1 MSDAEIDQEQL
12 IKELIAESFALRTK
26 SEHLSQYVE
35 TKIADL
41 VKTRSE
47 LSTIR
52 GESGRLK
59 SESEREIERLK
70 SESER
75 EIGQLKSESE
85 REIERL
91 KSESERE
98 IGQLKSESEREIG
111 QLKSESEREIRR
123 LRAGIET
130 ANQQRNEL
138 QDKLDSLI
146 SEHEA
151 LGEANL
157 QMTSQR
163 DRLRNRMAQVDAS
176 PEYRLAKRLRRIL
189 GVILKDAPSQ

>member
-1 MSDAEIDQEQL
+1 MADAEIDQEQL

-35 TKIADL
+35 TRIADL

-47 LSTIR
+47 LSTIK
-52 GESGRLK
+52 GESELEIRRLK
-59 SESEREIERLK
+59 SESELEIRRLK
-70 SESER
+70 SESE
-75 EIGQLKSESE
+75 L
-85 REIERL
+85 
-91 KSESERE
+91 
-98 IGQLKSESEREIG
+98 
-111 QLKSESEREIRR
+111 EIRR

-138 QDKLDSLI
+138 EAKLDSLI

-163 DRLRNRMAQVDAS
+163 DRLRDRMAQVDSS

-189 GVILKDAPSQ
+189 GVVLKDVPTQ

>member
-1 MSDAEIDQEQL
+1 MSDAETDQEQL

-47 LSTIR
+47 LSTIK
-52 GESGRLK
+52 GESELEIRRLK
-59 SESEREIERLK
+59 SESEL
-70 SESER
+70 
-75 EIGQLKSESE
+75 
-85 REIERL
+85 
-91 KSESERE
+91 
-98 IGQLKSESEREIG
+98 
-111 QLKSESEREIRR
+111 EIRR

-138 QDKLDSLI
+138 EAKLDSLI

-176 PEYRLAKRLRRIL
+176 PEYRLAKRLRRIF
-189 GVILKDAPSQ
+189 GVILKDAPTQ

>member
-47 LSTIR
+47 LSTIK
-52 GESGRLK
+52 GESELEIRRLK
-59 SESEREIERLK
+59 SESELEIRRLK
-70 SESER
+70 SESE
-75 EIGQLKSESE
+75 L
-85 REIERL
+85 
-91 KSESERE
+91 
-98 IGQLKSESEREIG
+98 
-111 QLKSESEREIRR
+111 EIRR

-138 QDKLDSLI
+138 EAKLDSLI

-151 LGEANL
+151 LGEAHL

-163 DRLRNRMAQVDAS
+163 DRLRNRMAQIDAS
-176 PEYRLAKRLRRIL
+176 PEYRLAKRLRRIF
-189 GVILKDAPSQ
+189 GVILKDAPTQ

>member
-1 MSDAEIDQEQL
+1 MSDAETDQEQL

-47 LSTIR
+47 LSTIK
-52 GESGRLK
+52 GESELEIRRLK
-59 SESEREIERLK
+59 SESELEIRRLK
-70 SESER
+70 SESE
-75 EIGQLKSESE
+75 L
-85 REIERL
+85 
-91 KSESERE
+91 
-98 IGQLKSESEREIG
+98 
-111 QLKSESEREIRR
+111 EIRR

-138 QDKLDSLI
+138 EAKLDSLI

-176 PEYRLAKRLRRIL
+176 PEYRLAKRLRRIF
-189 GVILKDAPSQ
+189 GVILKDAPTQ

>member
-1 MSDAEIDQEQL
+1 M
-12 IKELIAESFALRTK
+12 
-26 SEHLSQYVE
+26 
-35 TKIADL
+35 
-41 VKTRSE
+41 
-47 LSTIR
+47 
-52 GESGRLK
+52 K
-59 SESEREIERLK
+59 SESEL
-70 SESER
+70 
-75 EIGQLKSESE
+75 
-85 REIERL
+85 
-91 KSESERE
+91 
-98 IGQLKSESEREIG
+98 
-111 QLKSESEREIRR
+111 EIRR

-163 DRLRNRMAQVDAS
+163 DRLRDRMAQVDSS

-189 GVILKDAPSQ
+189 GVVLKDVPTQ

>member
-52 GESGRLK
+52 GESGR
-59 SESEREIERLK
+59 
-70 SESER
+70 
-75 EIGQLKSESE
+75 
-85 REIERL
+85 
-91 KSESERE
+91 
-98 IGQLKSESEREIG
+98 LKSESEREIG

-163 DRLRNRMAQVDAS
+163 DRLRDRMAQVDSS
-176 PEYRLAKRLRRIL
+176 PEYRLAKRLRRIF
-189 GVILKDAPSQ
+189 GVILKDAPTQ

>member
-35 TKIADL
+35 TRIADL

-47 LSTIR
+47 LSTIK
-52 GESGRLK
+52 GESEREIGRLK
-59 SESEREIERLK
+59 SESEL
-70 SESER
+70 
-75 EIGQLKSESE
+75 
-85 REIERL
+85 
-91 KSESERE
+91 
-98 IGQLKSESEREIG
+98 
-111 QLKSESEREIRR
+111 EIRR

-163 DRLRNRMAQVDAS
+163 DRLRDRMAQVDSS

-189 GVILKDAPSQ
+189 GVVLKDVPTQ

>member
-35 TKIADL
+35 TRIADL

-47 LSTIR
+47 LSTIK
-52 GESGRLK
+52 GESEREIGRLK
-59 SESEREIERLK
+59 SESEREI
-70 SESER
+70 
-75 EIGQLKSESE
+75 G
-85 REIERL
+85 
-91 KSESERE
+91 
-98 IGQLKSESEREIG
+98 
-111 QLKSESEREIRR
+111 R

-130 ANQQRNEL
+130 ANRQRNEL
-138 QDKLDSLI
+138 QDKLDSLL

-163 DRLRNRMAQVDAS
+163 DRLRDRMAQVDSS

-189 GVILKDAPSQ
+189 GVVLKDVPTQ

>member
-35 TKIADL
+35 TRIADL

-47 LSTIR
+47 LSTIK
-52 GESGRLK
+52 GESEREIGRLK
-59 SESEREIERLK
+59 SESEREI
-70 SESER
+70 
-75 EIGQLKSESE
+75 G
-85 REIERL
+85 
-91 KSESERE
+91 
-98 IGQLKSESEREIG
+98 
-111 QLKSESEREIRR
+111 R

-163 DRLRNRMAQVDAS
+163 DRLRDRMAQVDSS

-189 GVILKDAPSQ
+189 GVVLKDVPTQ

>member
-35 TKIADL
+35 TRIADL

-47 LSTIR
+47 LSTIK
-52 GESGRLK
+52 GESEREIGRLK
-59 SESEREIERLK
+59 SESELEIRRLK
-70 SESER
+70 SESEL
-75 EIGQLKSESE
+75 EIG
-85 REIERL
+85 
-91 KSESERE
+91 
-98 IGQLKSESEREIG
+98 
-111 QLKSESEREIRR
+111 R

-146 SEHEA
+146 REHEA

-163 DRLRNRMAQVDAS
+163 DRLRDRMAQVDSS
-176 PEYRLAKRLRRIL
+176 PEYRLAKRLRRIF
-189 GVILKDAPSQ
+189 GVILKDAPTQ

>member
-1 MSDAEIDQEQL
+1 MSDAEVDQEQL

-35 TKIADL
+35 TRIADL

-47 LSTIR
+47 LSTIK
-52 GESGRLK
+52 GESELEIRRLK
-59 SESEREIERLK
+59 SESEL
-70 SESER
+70 
-75 EIGQLKSESE
+75 
-85 REIERL
+85 
-91 KSESERE
+91 
-98 IGQLKSESEREIG
+98 
-111 QLKSESEREIRR
+111 EIRR

-163 DRLRNRMAQVDAS
+163 DRLRDRMAQVDSS
-176 PEYRLAKRLRRIL
+176 PEYRLAKRLRRIF
-189 GVILKDAPSQ
+189 GVILKDAPTQ

>member
-1 MSDAEIDQEQL
+1 MSDAEINQEQL

-35 TKIADL
+35 TRIADL

-47 LSTIR
+47 LSTI
-52 GESGRLK
+52 K
-59 SESEREIERLK
+59 SESEL
-70 SESER
+70 
-75 EIGQLKSESE
+75 
-85 REIERL
+85 
-91 KSESERE
+91 
-98 IGQLKSESEREIG
+98 
-111 QLKSESEREIRR
+111 EIRR

-163 DRLRNRMAQVDAS
+163 DRLRDRMAQVDSS

-189 GVILKDAPSQ
+189 GVVLKDVPTQ

>member
-1 MSDAEIDQEQL
+1 MSDAEVDQEQL

-35 TKIADL
+35 TRIADL

-47 LSTIR
+47 LSTIK
-52 GESGRLK
+52 GESEREIGRLK
-59 SESEREIERLK
+59 SESEREIGRLK
-70 SESER
+70 SESE
-75 EIGQLKSESE
+75 L
-85 REIERL
+85 
-91 KSESERE
+91 
-98 IGQLKSESEREIG
+98 
-111 QLKSESEREIRR
+111 EIRR

-138 QDKLDSLI
+138 QDKLDSLL

-163 DRLRNRMAQVDAS
+163 DRLRDRMAQVDSS

-189 GVILKDAPSQ
+189 GVVLKDVPTQ

>member
-35 TKIADL
+35 TRIADL

-47 LSTIR
+47 LSTIK
-52 GESGRLK
+52 GESEREIERLK

-75 EIGQLKSESE
+75 EIG
-85 REIERL
+85 
-91 KSESERE
+91 
-98 IGQLKSESEREIG
+98 
-111 QLKSESEREIRR
+111 R

-130 ANQQRNEL
+130 ANRQRNEL
-138 QDKLDSLI
+138 QDKLDSLL

-157 QMTSQR
+157 QMMNQR
-163 DRLRNRMAQVDAS
+163 DRLRDRMAQVDSS

-189 GVILKDAPSQ
+189 GVVLKDVPTQ

>member
-1 MSDAEIDQEQL
+1 VSDAEIDQEQL
-12 IKELIAESFALRTK
+12 IKELLAESFALRTK

-47 LSTIR
+47 LITIK
-52 GESGRLK
+52 GEIGQ
-59 SESEREIERLK
+59 LK

-85 REIERL
+85 REIR
-91 KSESERE
+91 
-98 IGQLKSESEREIG
+98 

-138 QDKLDSLI
+138 QDKLDSLL

-151 LGEANL
+151 LGEVNL

-163 DRLRNRMAQVDAS
+163 DRLRNRIAQIDAS